1 MVEEEP
7 ELFPNHNPAPF
18 AGRKVEE
25 QEELIVNEEEE
36 YTPTLIE
43 RVTGFSIAK
52 RNRKKKETERF
63 QEPVSPTFSNAS
75 NDYVGEERLNL
86 EIPSFLRRK

>member
-7 ELFPNHNPAPF
+7 ELFGHNPQLF
-18 AGRKVEE
+18 ASPKEEPVEK
-25 QEELIVNEEEE
+25 LIVNDEEEE

-52 RNRKKKETERF
+52 RNRKKKWK
-63 QEPVSPTFSNAS
+63 
-75 NDYVGEERLNL
+75 
-86 EIPSFLRRK
+86 PSIIRNR